1 MFKSELVIL
10 IFLLVI
16 LFILLLNSNNF
27 EYFKTK
33 ENYELTIKDDKNKK
47 IIIDNINIIIQL
59 LNNFSNKYQIIKKHR
74 KVIEGIIQEKIALE
88 TILEQLLK
96 EHNILETALDKN
108 VNEKLVLDNNLRTIN
123 SNINGNSVDLNNKKL
138 LIKDY
143 ELRSVLL
150 NKTKNQLIQERNNTN
165 NISKINELNKNINSY
180 EITIHYYKVQSKYVK
195 STFKPLE
202 DKIRDLYI
210 QRLEVSKTI
219 SEKKLEIEK
228 LNQNII
234 SSNADISKEN
244 HKIQKVQEKL
254 SNNEDIL
261 NDNFIVTFAIFSDLN
276 TELES
281 LNLKNI
287 GNVIIIE
294 DFKDH
299 IDTLIVDIENLK
311 LELEKI
317 LKDFKKTNK
326 IGFGKLKTCKIKF
339 DDITFDNKY
348 REHILLDDKLSDN
361 TQLKNMYY
369 QVPIDNLK
377 KKTNHICDNKNN
389 IIYDNSLTQKNVENM
404 CKTKDYM
411 SSCLLLYNQNKIID
425 STDNYIVK
433 NNKCYKRI
441 PFTKQIPYTKIKLPC
456 TI

>member
-1 MFKSELVIL
+1 MFKSELIIL

-33 ENYELTIKDDKNKK
+33 EHYELTIKDEQNKK
-47 IIIDNINIIIQL
+47 IIIDNISTIITL
-59 LNNFSNKYQIIKKHR
+59 LNNFINKYQIIKKHR
-74 KVIEGIIQEKIALE
+74 KVIEGIIQEKIAFE
-88 TILEQLLK
+88 TSLEQLLK

-108 VNEKLVLDNNLRTIN
+108 VNEKLALDNNLQTIN
-123 SNINGNSVDLNNKKL
+123 SNINSNSADLNNKKL

-143 ELRSVLL
+143 ESRIVSL
-150 NKTKNQLIQERNNTN
+150 NKSINQFIKERNNTN
-165 NISKINELNKNINSY
+165 NISRY
-180 EITIHYYKVQSKYVK
+180 EKTVHYYKVQIKYIK

-202 DKIRDLYI
+202 DKIRGLHI
-210 QRLEVSKTI
+210 EKLEVSRAI

-228 LNQNII
+228 LNQNIV
-234 SSNADISKEN
+234 SSNADISKIN
-244 HKIQKVQEKL
+244 KNIQKVQEKL

-261 NDNFIVTFAIFSDLN
+261 NDDFITTFTIFNDLN
-276 TELES
+276 KELES

-287 GNVIIIE
+287 SNIILIE
-294 DFKDH
+294 DFQNH
-299 IDTLIVDIENLK
+299 IDSLIVDIENLK
-311 LELEKI
+311 LEFEKI
-317 LKDFKKTNK
+317 LINFKKTNK

-348 REHILLDDKLSDN
+348 KDHILLADKLSDN
-361 TQLKNMYY
+361 AQLKNMYY
-369 QVPIDNLK
+369 QVPINNLK
-377 KKTNHICDNKNN
+377 KKTNHICSNRNN

-433 NNKCYKRI
+433 NNNCYKRI
-441 PFTKQIPYTKIKLPC
+441 PFTQQIPYTKIKLPC